1 MMLKTKKWKVVFRY
15 FAVMIITIIMLN
27 AFNWISAE
35 EKATA
40 TQTGTTNSTQDQG
53 QSKGSQNT
61 DSTDDNG
68 SKSDDVPVTEVDV
81 QGQKDGSVDSGYR
94 TDTADVGPL
103 GEQSQQDTPYSVN
116 VTSGELVENTGAHTM
131 ADALKTNPTVVA
143 TQLPHTW
150 VSIPRMNIR
159 GFEPVCLRDGL
170 YMHTLIPPAVEDVE
184 RIEVLNGLSGFLY
197 GFGSLGGSINF
208 VSKEPVIKQL
218 SNFSS
223 GVYGGGVDYLQIDQ
237 GGTAGFNDKLTY
249 RINAYH
255 EAGHNYIDEGS
266 QDRTLLSSSVNY
278 DISSNSILKARI
290 YHEEYTNRGL
300 QTTFI
305 VNPSSGIKV
314 PDAYDPTKLYSQ
326 PWTYVEGNQ
335 DMYDLGFESKLNDI
349 FTFRTAG
356 RYNHVY
362 RKYNGIYS
370 TLIGNDGNYTETLAD
385 FAPQDYDMYS
395 VYSLFDAS
403 FDTGKIHHDTT
414 FGFSGYSYLQ
424 KTNATSRIYVNL
436 TGTFNVDSP
445 TYISMLDQFAPTAE
459 NSHSSQIY
467 ESLLMGDRITFNPKW
482 AALVG
487 INHAQYQS
495 KSERIDT
502 GVVTNDYEQAKN
514 TPSIALIYK
523 PVPALS
529 TYISYMEGISAGG
542 TAPSTAANAGEML
555 SPSASTQWET
565 GIKTTIKS
573 TDISLAYFQ
582 LNKINEYT
590 DPDDNIYKQDGRQL
604 HKGWELTT
612 TGKVTEQLTI
622 VGGFTLLD
630 ATVVQAK
637 NNVAIEGKT
646 PINVPDKE
654 FRAYLEYAVP
664 WISGLTVTTGA
675 SYYGKRPVDSQN
687 LAFIEP
693 VAIYDAG
700 LRYQTVI
707 KEHKATVNL
716 NVLNIFNQ
724 YYWAGYLDGC
734 GLMQGDPRTISLSV
748 KIGLQ

>member
-1 MMLKTKKWKVVFRY
+1 
-15 FAVMIITIIMLN
+15 
-27 AFNWISAE
+27 SA
-35 EKATA
+35 
-40 TQTGTTNSTQDQG
+40 
-53 QSKGSQNT
+53 QSGA
-61 DSTDDNG
+61 DSSVDDNDG
-68 SKSDDVPVTEVDV
+68 SKKDSKDTNQVAADVPVTDVDV
-81 QGQKDGSVDSGYR
+81 QGKKDGSADSGYR
-94 TDTADVGPL
+94 TDTANVGPL

-170 YMHTLIPPAVEDVE
+170 YMHSLIPPAVEDVE

-208 VSKEPVIKQL
+208 VSKEPVTKQL
-218 SNFSS
+218 SDFSS

-237 GGTAGFNDKLTY
+237 GGTAGFNDKLSY
-249 RINAYH
+249 RVNVYR
-255 EAGHNYIDEGS
+255 EDGQNYIDEGS
-266 QDRTLLSSSVNY
+266 QERTLFSSSVNY
-278 DISSNSILKARI
+278 DISAKSILKARI

-305 VNPSSGIKV
+305 VNPSAGIKV

-326 PWTYVEGNQ
+326 PWTRVEGKQ

-349 FTFRTAG
+349 LTFRTAG

-370 TLIGNDGNYTETLAD
+370 TLIDNNGDYTETLAD

-395 VYSLFDAS
+395 LYSLVDAS
-403 FDTGKIHHDTT
+403 FDTGEIHHDTT

-436 TGTFNVDSP
+436 TDTFNVDSP
-445 TYISMLDQFAPTAE
+445 TYISMPDQFAPTAE
-459 NSHSSQIY
+459 NSHGSQIY
-467 ESLLMGDRITFNPKW
+467 ESSFMGDRITFNPQW

-487 INHAQYQS
+487 VNHAQYHY

-514 TPSIALIYK
+514 TPSVALIYK
-523 PVPALS
+523 PIPLLS

-573 TDISLAYFQ
+573 IDISLAYFH

-590 DPDDNIYKQDGRQL
+590 DPDDKVYKQDGRQL

-612 TGKVTEQLTI
+612 SGKVTERLTI
-622 VGGFTLLD
+622 VGGLNLLD
-630 ATVVQAK
+630 AEVVQAK

-654 FRAYLEYAVP
+654 FRVYLEYAVP
-664 WISGLTVTTGA
+664 GISGLIVTTGA
-675 SYYGKRPVDSQN
+675 SYYGKRPVDAKN

-693 VAIYDAG
+693 VTIYDAG
-700 LRYQTVI
+700 LRYQTAI
-707 KEHKATVNL
+707 KEHKTTVNL

-748 KIGLQ
+748 KIGLK